1 MNYMGEY
8 EWQIFYM
15 EILTKILKIA
25 YACVGVVGLIAYLPT
40 IKDLYWHEK
49 PSANTTSYIIW
60 TVTSGI
66 TFLYSLFVLP
76 DLLFR
81 VVSGTNFGAI
91 VLILILRVT
100 RLSHPIRRS
109 GLLK

>member
-1 MNYMGEY
+1 
-8 EWQIFYM
+8 M

-25 YACVGVVGLIAYLPT
+25 YACVGVVALIAYIPT

-49 PSANTTSYIIW
+49 PSANTTSYMIW

-66 TFLYSLFVLP
+66 TFLYSLFVLH
-76 DLLFR
+76 DFLFR

-91 VLILILRVT
+91 VLILILRIT
-100 RLSHPIRRS
+100 RIPHRIRRT
-109 GLLK
+109 GLLKGFENNLLKNS